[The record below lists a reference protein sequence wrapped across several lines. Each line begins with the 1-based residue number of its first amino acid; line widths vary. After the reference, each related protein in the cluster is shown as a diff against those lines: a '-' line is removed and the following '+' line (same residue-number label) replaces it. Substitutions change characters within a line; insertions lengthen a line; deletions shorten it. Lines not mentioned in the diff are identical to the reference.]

1 MLDTRPLPA
10 VALAAALAIVWAAYD
25 LHLDGWER
33 AYD

>member
-1 MLDTRPLPA
+1 MKWLILLPA
-10 VALAAALAIVWAAYD
+10 VALAIVWAAYD